1 MDLNWKSKL
10 FNMTRRDLLKLSG
23 LATAGLWANP
33 AVWPLKASAQQAR
46 SAPRGTARNAI
57 MIQIAGGMS
66 SWDTWDYKEQRQQPK
81 DLDVRKTKSGV
92 YLSKTLFPLLSEHT
106 DKVSFVR
113 SMRASELVHFNAQ
126 YHTQAGRA
134 LAPAIAKET
143 PAFGSII
150 AYELDKQRRATDTF
164 PTYFSANTG
173 HNDPG
178 TIGPGFLPAKF
189 SGFDLFANKAFEIFG
204 GKAEG
209 ADKLEKRWNLLSN
222 FKELAES
229 ERSSLGDKESEYK
242 AYYSD
247 AMRILTDP
255 RWTKVFETTEED
267 RLRYGAG
274 DSGGYGYALLM
285 ARNLLAAD
293 AGTRFLYID
302 EKEVWDQ
309 HTKIFDRSATQNH
322 YVNCVRWDKGFV
334 ALLTDLEKMPGH
346 EPGKSMLD
354 ETLIVAGSEFGRT
367 PEINPVA
374 GRHHWRMAYTF
385 MFAGGGIKPGRVLG
399 ATGENGMC
407 VDNGWKQRQQPYM
420 DNAVATIYSA
430 LGIDWRKRIENTPSG
445 RAYDYVQTA
454 PLGASEFQSNEA
466 IDELFA

>member
-1 MDLNWKSKL
+1 MDLNWKSKMIG
-10 FNMTRRDLLKLSG
+10 MTRRELLKLSG
-23 LATAGLWANP
+23 LSVAGMWANP
-33 AVWPLKASAQQAR
+33 AIWPLKVRAQGRAM
-46 SAPRGTARNAI
+46 PRGTARNAI
-57 MIQIAGGMS
+57 MIQIAGGIS
-66 SWDTWDYKEQRQQPK
+66 PWDTWDFKEHRLQPR
-81 DLDVRKTKSGV
+81 DLDVRKTKSGL
-92 YLSKTLFPLLSEHT
+92 YLSKTLFPQLSEHT
-106 DKVSFVR
+106 DKVSIVR
-113 SMRASELVHFNAQ
+113 SMRASELVHFNGQ

-143 PAFGSII
+143 PAFGSVI
-150 AYELDKQRRATDTF
+150 ASELDGQRRQTDTF
-164 PTYFSANTG
+164 PTYVSTNTG

-178 TIGPGFLPAKF
+178 TIGPGFLPAQF

-222 FKELAES
+222 FKELS
-229 ERSSLGDKESEYK
+229 DNERASLGDKESEYK

-267 RLRYGAG
+267 RQRYGAG
-274 DSGGYGYALLM
+274 DSGGYAYALLM

-293 AGTRFLYID
+293 AGSRFIYVD

-309 HTKIFDRSATQNH
+309 HTKIFDRSAPQNH
-322 YVNCVRWDKGFV
+322 YVNCLRWDKGFV

-346 EPGKSMLD
+346 EPGKSLLD

-367 PEINPVA
+367 PDINPVA
-374 GRHHWRMAYTF
+374 GRHHWRYAYPF
-385 MFAGGGIKPGRVLG
+385 LFAGGGIKPGLILG
-399 ATGENGMC
+399 ATENGIC
-407 VDNGWKQRQQPYM
+407 VDTGWKNKVQPYM

-430 LGIDWRKRIENTPSG
+430 LGIDWRKAIDETPSG
-445 RAYDYVQTA
+445 RGYEYTQTA
-454 PLGASEFQSNEA
+454 PLGASEIQSSDP
-466 IDELFA
+466 IDELWT

>member
-1 MDLNWKSKL
+1 MDLNWKSKMIS
-10 FNMTRRDLLKLSG
+10 MTRRDLLRMSG
-23 LATAGLWANP
+23 LAVASMWANP
-33 AVWPLKASAQQAR
+33 AVWPLKVSAQGV
-46 SAPRGTARNAI
+46 SKPRGTARNAI
-57 MIQIAGGMS
+57 FIQITGAMS
-66 SWDTWDYKEQRQQPK
+66 PWDTWDFKENWRQPK
-81 DLDVRKTKSGV
+81 DLDVRKTPSGV
-92 YLSKTLFPLLSEHT
+92 YLSKTLFPNLSDYT

-126 YHTQAGRA
+126 FHTQAGRA

-150 AYELDKQRRATDTF
+150 SYELDRQRRETDTF
-164 PTYFSANTG
+164 PTYFSTNTG

-189 SGFDLFANKAFEIFG
+189 SGFDLFANKAFETFG

-209 ADKLEKRWNLLSN
+209 FDKLQQRWNLLSN
-222 FKELAES
+222 FKELSDS
-229 ERSSLGDKESEYK
+229 ERQSLGDKEGEYK

-255 RWTKVFETTEED
+255 RWGKVFETTEED
-267 RLRYGAG
+267 RKRYGAG
-274 DSGGYGYALLM
+274 DSGGYAYALMM

-293 AGTRFLYID
+293 AGTRFIFVD

-322 YVNCVRWDKGFV
+322 YVNCLRWDKGYV
-334 ALLTDLEKMPGH
+334 ALLTDLAKMPGH
-346 EPGKSMLD
+346 EPGKSLLD

-367 PEINPVA
+367 PDINPVA
-374 GRHHWRMAYTF
+374 GRHHWRNAYTF

-399 ATGENGMC
+399 ATESGNC
-407 VDNGWKQRQQPYM
+407 VDTGWKHKQQPYM

-430 LGIDWRKRIENTPSG
+430 LGIEWRKRIDNTPSG

-454 PLGASEFQSNEA
+454 PLGSSEFQSNDA
-466 IDELFA
+466 IDELFV